1 MHVSKL
7 IRAAY
12 VECMYVF
19 LFRKKPRILWSY
31 DSSIHFHFVI
41 WCWRKEWW
49 INIFIENT
57 SAFYR
62 ILNQEQFICVR
73 YSIRDP
79 CRIKFWWI
87 PAKKSRGPLVHSLL
101 FFVKK
106 KIGKSQTQIM
116 SPELV
121 QTNYK
126 YLCSMYCKSNV
137 CISRKYICMTIAIK

>member
-19 LFRKKPRILWSY
+19 LFRKKTRILWSY

-106 KIGKSQTQIM
+106 NNWQVPNTNNESRTR
-116 SPELV
+116 PDELQV
-121 QTNYK
+121 S
-126 YLCSMYCKSNV
+126 LFNV
-137 CISRKYICMTIAIK
+137 L